1 MSNGKRELVRRD
13 DLGAPTAKGAQEAK
27 EAKDDGGNVK
37 ELLAFELGED
47 RYALPLACVR
57 EIVRLP
63 SVTEVPRGPDD
74 VLGVISVR
82 GAVTT
87 VIDLRKRL
95 RLALLPLTNRTRVL
109 LVQHAEET
117 LGLLVDGVLQ
127 VCRLRDDE
135 VEQAHVLGSEA
146 PPYLLGIGR
155 PGIAAREGTRNT
167 AQRVDGPGE
176 ILLLLEPSALLRM

>member
-1 MSNGKRELVRRD
+1 MSGAHRELARRESAA
-13 DLGAPTAKGAQEAK
+13 LKSK
-27 EAKDDGGNVK
+27 EDGTQIK
-37 ELLAFELGED
+37 ELLAFELGQE

-63 SVTEVPRGPDD
+63 SVTEVPRGPED

-87 VIDLRKRL
+87 VIDLRRRL
-95 RLALLPLTNRTRVL
+95 KLELLPITGRTRVL
-109 LVQHAEET
+109 LVQQADET

-127 VCRLRDDE
+127 VYRLREDE
-135 VEQAHVLGSEA
+135 VELANVLGSEA
-146 PPYLLGIGR
+146 PPYLFGIGR
-155 PGIAAREGTRNT
+155 PGMAAREGLRNT

-176 ILLLLEPSALLRM
+176 VLLLLDPAALLRM

>member
-1 MSNGKRELVRRD
+1 MSETQRELTRREPD
-13 DLGAPTAKGAQEAK
+13 AAAT
-27 EAKDDGGNVK
+27 KDDASNVR

-47 RYALPLACVR
+47 HYALPLACVR

-63 SVTEVPRGPDD
+63 SVTEVPRGPED

-95 RLALLPLTNRTRVL
+95 RLPLLPFTSRTRVL
-109 LVQHAEET
+109 LVQLADET

-127 VCRLRDDE
+127 VCRVRDDE
-135 VEQAHVLGSEA
+135 VELANVLGSEVA
-146 PPYLLGIGR
+146 PYLVGIGR
-155 PGIAAREGTRNT
+155 PGMAAREGARST

-176 ILLLLEPSALLRM
+176 ILLLLEPGALLKM

>member
-1 MSNGKRELVRRD
+1 MKQGQIVPFARSAPKPKDEDGQVR
-13 DLGAPTAKGAQEAK
+13 
-27 EAKDDGGNVK
+27 
-37 ELLAFELGED
+37 ELLAFELGVE

-63 SVTEVPRGPDD
+63 QVTEVPRGPID

-95 RLALLPLTNRTRVL
+95 RLELSPITSRTRVL
-109 LVQHAEET
+109 LVRQGEET

-127 VCRLRDDE
+127 VYRLREAE
-135 VEQAHVLGSEA
+135 VELSQVLGGEA
-146 PPYLLGIGR
+146 PPYLFGIGR
-155 PGIAAREGTRNT
+155 PGMAAREGTRNT
-167 AQRVDGPGE
+167 AQRAEGPGE